1 MGGCGSPLPLFVG
14 IPGVDNVSI
23 SRCHFLMRNKLLL
36 LPALFLML
44 AASMQS
50 IATAETDA
58 ACYELRVYYA
68 APGKLDDLHARFRNH
83 TMKIFQTH
91 GMQNFGY
98 WVPLDNTNNTL
109 IYLLG
114 HKDRDT
120 AKKSWSEFSSDP
132 EWKQVQ
138 KESEANGK
146 LVNRVESTFLTRTDY
161 SPDVKNTKTAAPRT
175 FELRTY
181 KATAGKLDDLHAR
194 FRDHTLRLF
203 SKHGMAHY
211 GYWTPMD
218 KSKGADDTLIYIL
231 AHKNREA
238 AEASFKDF
246 REDPDWIAV
255 RKASEEKAGGSLT
268 VKVDSLFMKPTDYSP
283 TQ

>member
-1 MGGCGSPLPLFVG
+1 MKKIILPLLSVAM
-14 IPGVDNVSI
+14 VA
-23 SRCHFLMRNKLLL
+23 
-36 LPALFLML
+36 PAV
-44 AASMQS
+44 AAEKD
-50 IATAETDA
+50 TR
-58 ACYELRVYYA
+58 CYELRVYYA

-146 LVNRVESTFLTRTDY
+146 
-161 SPDVKNTKTAAPRT
+161 
-175 FELRTY
+175 
-181 KATAGKLDDLHAR
+181 
-194 FRDHTLRLF
+194 
-203 SKHGMAHY
+203 M
-211 GYWTPMD
+211 
-218 KSKGADDTLIYIL
+218 
-231 AHKNREA
+231 
-238 AEASFKDF
+238 
-246 REDPDWIAV
+246 
-255 RKASEEKAGGSLT
+255 
-268 VKVDSLFMKPTDYSP
+268 
-283 TQ
+283 